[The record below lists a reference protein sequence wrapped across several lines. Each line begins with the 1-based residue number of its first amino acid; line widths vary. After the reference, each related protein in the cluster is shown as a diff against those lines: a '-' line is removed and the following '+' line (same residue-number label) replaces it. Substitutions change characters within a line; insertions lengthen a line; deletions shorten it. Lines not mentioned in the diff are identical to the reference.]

1 VKFGVNQKLESLAN
15 QKLVKF
21 GVNQKRES
29 LAQIEN
35 L

>member
-1 VKFGVNQKLESLAN
+1 MGITANRKLVKFGVNQKLESLAN
-15 QKLVKF
+15 RKLA
-21 GVNQKRES
+21 S

>member
-15 QKLVKF
+15 RKLVKF